1 MPNHSPG
8 YYKAHPGL
16 PLEWRLSVQNVFSPP
31 FLLYEPY
38 TRPDEPYTRPDRRAM
53 QHEESKSFQ
62 GVADCDLIN
71 ARLRGAA
78 RRSRAV
84 ANRLRKLQS
93 DDVVDLQD
101 LQPDNLGSE
110 TELDAREVQ
119 GEGQDPGELEAGSIM
134 VNDAA
139 AAATSVAAAASSGAV
154 AGPDNRDDAAN
165 FGTGDAVGPDDRDDA
180 ANG

>member
-1 MPNHSPG
+1 
-8 YYKAHPGL
+8 
-16 PLEWRLSVQNVFSPP
+16 
-31 FLLYEPY
+31 
-38 TRPDEPYTRPDRRAM
+38 M
-53 QHEESKSFQ
+53 QHEECKSFQ

-101 LQPDNLGSE
+101 LQPVMTATAIAAVKPELDNLGSE

-165 FGTGDAVGPDDRDDA
+165 FGTGDAVGPDDRDDRDDRDDPVTTLPATCQLHRA
-180 ANG
+180 A

>member
-1 MPNHSPG
+1 
-8 YYKAHPGL
+8 
-16 PLEWRLSVQNVFSPP
+16 
-31 FLLYEPY
+31 
-38 TRPDEPYTRPDRRAM
+38 M

-165 FGTGDAVGPDDRDDA
+165 FGTGDVVFLLLCVCVCVCQELGSSELQAKSSVSSKTRRVLLLV
-180 ANG
+180 N

>member
-1 MPNHSPG
+1 MWTVRYAGGVSSCNVR
-8 YYKAHPGL
+8 GL
-16 PLEWRLSVQNVFSPP
+16 HKCRTIYVRGLHKSSHRSH
-31 FLLYEPY
+31 
-38 TRPDEPYTRPDRRAM
+38 RRAM
-53 QHEESKSFQ
+53 QHEECKSFQ